1 MRPLLVIQYWDYQY
15 HQIKPFIDLIDPA
28 LILVRLTTEESL
40 AGINRSGYRLVNRE
54 EGSISEEEFSEMQ
67 ISDLGLDLSYV
78 IYTGVPYSGLDRLAQ
93 ATEKGFCACIGHS
106 LICSR
111 YDSKLVLPT
120 TRRCIGLVPECWTT
134 FSAFKKESECRS
146 GSRFIVVPTTPL
158 AISSIYSEPRVE
170 VEEKIGVVFGAKSAF
185 LSYYEKLDCILGAWP
200 EIEGVK
206 VKFHPITNMETE
218 GIKEIIS
225 DSRFE
230 VLPTDSDKYDFTDS
244 CRFIIGGCSS
254 LLIES
259 VLRNKFYNRG
269 QFISK
274 FKERRGIDLNM
285 FEDGIDKLWT
295 GVCPH
300 EHMVNPELSI
310 LEQLKDCKVLL
321 ESLYFNDSVN
331 LVVSDLG
338 YRTRTAEEFF
348 SS

>member
-134 FSAFKKESECRS
+134 FSIFAAVA
-146 GSRFIVVPTTPL
+146 GIMVY
-158 AISSIYSEPRVE
+158 IS
-170 VEEKIGVVFGAKSAF
+170 
-185 LSYYEKLDCILGAWP
+185 LDEL
-200 EIEGVK
+200 
-206 VKFHPITNMETE
+206 
-218 GIKEIIS
+218 
-225 DSRFE
+225 
-230 VLPTDSDKYDFTDS
+230 LPTAEKYGEHHIAIYGLIS
-244 CRFIIGGCSS
+244 GMMVMSVS
-254 LLIES
+254 LL
-259 VLRNKFYNRG
+259 LF
-269 QFISK
+269 
-274 FKERRGIDLNM
+274 
-285 FEDGIDKLWT
+285 
-295 GVCPH
+295 
-300 EHMVNPELSI
+300 
-310 LEQLKDCKVLL
+310 
-321 ESLYFNDSVN
+321 
-331 LVVSDLG
+331 
-338 YRTRTAEEFF
+338 A
-348 SS
+348 